1 MSTTTTNN
9 AANVSVGKPKAA
21 GGIYFAPAGT
31 TLPTDAKTALKS
43 QFQGLGLVS
52 EDGMTNSIDEDKNDI
67 KDWSGQTVR
76 RIVSG
81 RAETF
86 QHTFIETNEHVMKQV
101 YGPTNVSGD
110 IATNLAVLHNDKEL
124 PTGVYVYEI
133 LLTGGRV
140 KRIVIPD
147 GQITEIGDVV
157 YQSGQPIG
165 YQVTITAY
173 PDTAGNAAYEYIAS
187 LAS

>member
-31 TLPTDAKTALKS
+31 TLPNDAKTALKS

-52 EDGMTNSIDEDKNDI
+52 EDGLTNSIEKDSSDI
-67 KDWSGQTVR
+67 KDWSGQTVLK
-76 RIVSG
+76 IVSG
-81 RAETF
+81 RTETF
-86 QHTFIETNEHVMKQV
+86 EHTFIETNEHVMKQV
-101 YGPTNVSGD
+101 YGPANVSGD
-110 IATNLAVLHNDKEL
+110 ITNGLTVLHNDKEL

-140 KRIVIPD
+140 KRIVIPN
-147 GQITEIGDVV
+147 GQITEIGEVV
-157 YQSGQPIG
+157 YQSGEPIG
-165 YQVTITAY
+165 YRVVITAY
-173 PDTAGNAAYEYIAS
+173 PDAAGNAAYEYIAS